1 MPAWCALVAWAALVG
16 GPVTASAQEAPP
28 PPTAPPT
35 AVEIAPPRPNV
46 PSPGGAFLRSL
57 VVPGWG
63 HAAIGAYGRGA
74 FYVVTESATAW
85 MLIRTRLRL
94 SEARDRVATRERVV
108 RASLEAEGVTDP
120 TELQTRIAADPGVSA
135 AGALVESRESQQE
148 DWVALGI
155 FLMLLSGADAYI
167 SSHLAHFPDPIEV
180 GVVPAAD
187 GGIALA
193 VKVPVR
199 GP

>member
-1 MPAWCALVAWAALVG
+1 
-16 GPVTASAQEAPP
+16 
-28 PPTAPPT
+28 
-35 AVEIAPPRPNV
+35 
-46 PSPGGAFLRSL
+46 
-57 VVPGWG
+57 
-63 HAAIGAYGRGA
+63 
-74 FYVVTESATAW
+74 

-108 RASLEAEGVTDP
+108 RASLEADGVTDP
-120 TELQTRIAADPGVSA
+120 AEIQARIAADQGVSA

-148 DWVALGI
+148 DWLALGI

-187 GGIALA
+187 GGIAVA